1 MAQASIKSEVSAHH
15 NHNKIGICDC
25 PYRCMIATNY
35 GFRSLR
41 ITNIIQNSVDNGNSP
56 QSWNAELKQRGPASA
71 ALVANSSRTRRARP
85 PISPLLQH
93 PAFSQP
99 SSLHRSHLQLHQLL
113 LDRTPPLP
121 APHSNSHNTPRWPP
135 TVAPTTSAA
144 SLTDFSPSMSSF
156 YHYGA
161 QPSAHHSGR
170 GRRAPRLSQNSHK
183 QFRSVR
189 REEEVAV
196 VSNFRQRFEAG
207 RSFDLD
213 DDMEF
218 CPNLLSDSDLV
229 SIHSSSSS
237 DRSSLS
243 SGSPEASP
251 QSHQVSPD
259 SGFTLNSNSNPYIP
273 SYQSQ
278 PMTLK
283 LHQPAATRIR
293 NAIPIVNPSTGIRMN
308 SPSPPSVSPAR
319 MSSNLGRHW

>member
-1 MAQASIKSEVSAHH
+1 MYHH
-15 NHNKIGICDC
+15 
-25 PYRCMIATNY
+25 
-35 GFRSLR
+35 
-41 ITNIIQNSVDNGNSP
+41 QP
-56 QSWNAELKQRGPASA
+56 QTHA
-71 ALVANSSRTRRARP
+71 
-85 PISPLLQH
+85 
-93 PAFSQP
+93 
-99 SSLHRSHLQLHQLL
+99 
-113 LDRTPPLP
+113 
-121 APHSNSHNTPRWPP
+121 
-135 TVAPTTSAA
+135 
-144 SLTDFSPSMSSF
+144 
-156 YHYGA
+156 
-161 QPSAHHSGR
+161 SAHHSGR

-183 QFRSVR
+183 QQFRNVR
-189 REEEVAV
+189 KEEEAAV
-196 VSNFRQRFEAG
+196 VNSFRQRFEAG

-229 SIHSSSSS
+229 SIHSSSS

-278 PMTLK
+278 PTTLK

-319 MSSNLGRHW
+319 MNSNPGRHW